1 MKLRID
7 TLFGRI
13 ALLIAAVLVISHFSW
28 LAILRMDRR
37 QQQIDYSVEQMIFQL
52 DSIQRALDA
61 TPPLPLPSLVE
72 VADASTADEHAS
84 VPQAGRARRLVE
96 QFTRRLPPGTEVRL
110 EDELSTPRL
119 WIKLPKRNR
128 WIAMPILFVHN
139 PPPDNRLLPGVVLV
153 VGIAIIFA
161 LLIAWQIQRPVR
173 DMAEA
178 AESCRASNWCRRCAS
193 ADRMNC
199 GN

>member
-1 MKLRID
+1 M
-7 TLFGRI
+7 

-72 VADASTADEHAS
+72 VAANRRRAPA
-84 VPQAGRARRLVE
+84 PQAGRRPRRLVE
-96 QFTRRLPPGTEVRL
+96 QFTRRLPPGPRWL

-153 VGIAIIFA
+153 VGWPSSLRCSWRGRSSA
-161 LLIAWQIQRPVR
+161 LCGTWPRR
-173 DMAEA
+173 RK
-178 AESCRASNWCRRCAS
+178 SCRASKGVAAARARTA
-193 ADRMNC
+193 
-199 GN
+199 